1 MERVYENTD
10 MLAKYLKEI
19 SEEDREEVFILLLYI
34 CIVNS

>member
-19 SEEDREEVFILLLYI
+19 SEEDREEVYLYYYYI
-34 CIVNS
+34 FV

>member
-19 SEEDREEVFILLLYI
+19 SEEDREDVFILIFLFYF
-34 CIVNS
+34 S